1 MILVDANIPMY
12 AAGAEHPNKQPCL
25 ALLEAIAEGRIEA
38 ALDAE
43 VLQEILHRYRAID
56 RWDDGRRVFDLCR
69 RIFHVVFPIEV
80 EVVEHARLL
89 LDAHPGLGA
98 RDALHAAVAMDYGL
112 ESICSYDRGFDELS
126 VRRIEPTDILNS
138 LV

>member
-12 AAGAEHPNKQPCL
+12 AAGAEHPHKQTSL
-25 ALLEAIAEGRIEA
+25 ALFEAIAEGRIEA

-69 RIFHVVFPIEV
+69 RIFHLVFPIEV

-98 RDALHAAVAMDYGL
+98 RDALHAAVAMEYGL
-112 ESICSYDRGFDELS
+112 ESICSYDLGFDELS
-126 VRRIEPTDILNS
+126 VRRIEPTGILNS